1 MKPRVKR
8 PVLSVRMLP
17 SAMTVAA
24 ICLGL
29 SAVKFAL
36 DDRPTEAMA
45 FLAVAAILDA
55 LDGRTARL
63 LKATSKMGEEID
75 SLADAVNFGVAPA
88 FIVYGTL
95 LSHSR
100 IGWIVVLLYAVC
112 IVLRLARYNT
122 MLVENKP
129 AYMDQFFVGMPAPAG
144 AIGAIG
150 PLAAKMQFGDGW
162 WTSEPAVVIWM
173 IGVSLLAV
181 STIPMRKVHTFAISQ
196 NMVVPLLA
204 LLAVLVA
211 ASILY
216 GYVVILLIIVGY
228 VIHIPFAVRTTAWLS
243 KHPEVWDDKPKAQRQ
258 ARRAS
263 RAQAG
268 RSDALRRT
276 VGRWPAWA
284 SADHRGPDMTGFD
297 VADRP
302 APRHQLTLT
311 ARLNTSAH
319 GLPSRRGA
327 PSPRS
332 HCRAGYSRMGCDLA
346 DRIAHHRGRR
356 RHRTGRHSRRH
367 RPARRR
373 HAVQCRAAGEH
384 HRARRTRHGVRR
396 QVGDS
401 ARIESGHPVDLVGDP
416 APGAARQGDDG
427 GRHRVAAAARTRPR
441 HPVVGGEQRAG
452 LGGRHHLDV

>member
-1 MKPRVKR
+1 
-8 PVLSVRMLP
+8 MLP

-55 LDGRTARL
+55 LDGRIARL

-122 MLVENKP
+122 MLAEDQP
-129 AYMDQFFVGMPAPAG
+129 PYTSQFFVGMPAPAG

-150 PLAAKMQFGDGW
+150 PLAAKMQFGEGW
-162 WTSEPAVVIWM
+162 WASEPAVVIWM
-173 IGVSLLAV
+173 VGVSLLVV

-204 LLAVLVA
+204 LLAIGVA

-216 GYVVILLIIVGY
+216 GYVVIMLIIVGY
-228 VIHIPFAVRTTAWLS
+228 VIHIPFAVRTTAWLA
-243 KHPEVWDDKPKAQRQ
+243 KHPEVWDDKPKVQRQ
-258 ARRAS
+258 TRRAIR
-263 RAQAG
+263 RAQPHR
-268 RSDALRRT
+268 RSMARLGLRR
-276 VGRWPAWA
+276 P
-284 SADHRGPDMTGFD
+284 P
-297 VADRP
+297 
-302 APRHQLTLT
+302 
-311 ARLNTSAH
+311 
-319 GLPSRRGA
+319 
-327 PSPRS
+327 
-332 HCRAGYSRMGCDLA
+332 
-346 DRIAHHRGRR
+346 
-356 RHRTGRHSRRH
+356 
-367 RPARRR
+367 
-373 HAVQCRAAGEH
+373 
-384 HRARRTRHGVRR
+384 
-396 QVGDS
+396 
-401 ARIESGHPVDLVGDP
+401 GH
-416 APGAARQGDDG
+416 
-427 GRHRVAAAARTRPR
+427 
-441 HPVVGGEQRAG
+441 
-452 LGGRHHLDV
+452 